1 MERLRNTFRYMTLL
15 MLASVMFLSFFG
27 NFEEINDHYRFAFGG
42 DRTESSASAEA
53 VIQSGDLAMLS
64 ALQSFVQ
71 TGRKIVK
78 GGLGGCILSPVYMEA
93 SPCHDALRKPRLSA
107 QTITPED
114 RYINTVKKLE

>member
-1 MERLRNTFRYMTLL
+1 MERMRNTFKYMTFI

-27 NFEEINDHYRFAFGG
+27 NFEDINDHYRLAFGG
-42 DRTESSASAEA
+42 GRTEPSASAEA
-53 VIQSGDLAMLS
+53 VIQSADLAMLS
-64 ALQSFVQ
+64 ALQPFVQ

-78 GGLGGCILSPVYMEA
+78 GGLGGCILSPIYMES

-114 RYINTVKKLE
+114 RNIHTVKKLE

>member
-1 MERLRNTFRYMTLL
+1 MERMRNTFRYMTLL

-64 ALQSFVQ
+64 ASSPLCRRDGKSSKADLAAAFFLLY
-71 TGRKIVK
+71 TWRPAPAMTLCG
-78 GGLGGCILSPVYMEA
+78 SPVFQRRP
-93 SPCHDALRKPRLSA
+93 SLLK
-107 QTITPED
+107 
-114 RYINTVKKLE
+114 TVI